1 MLEHLLPLIPHCLLF
16 TASQPTRHVAVGRL
30 RNCKGGNK
38 INMDVETSEQE
49 KLFLT
54 RTMIGRNRRF
64 YDIESI
70 NRWESIH

>member
-1 MLEHLLPLIPHCLLF
+1 
-16 TASQPTRHVAVGRL
+16 
-30 RNCKGGNK
+30 
-38 INMDVETSEQE
+38 MDVETSEQE

-70 NRWESIH
+70 NRWESIYEVNRRRPLTKWDLP